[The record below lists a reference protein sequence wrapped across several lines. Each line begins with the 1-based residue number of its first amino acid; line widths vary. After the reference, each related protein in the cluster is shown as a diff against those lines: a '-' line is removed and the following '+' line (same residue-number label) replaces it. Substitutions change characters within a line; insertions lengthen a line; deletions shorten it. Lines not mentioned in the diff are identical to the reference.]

1 MSQSPEAAP
10 IDVLLVEDSREDAE
24 LTLHALKAA
33 KIRNRVHVTRDGA
46 EALDFLFRRGGFED
60 APTPD
65 LILLDLKLPKID
77 GHEVLEGIKRDEH
90 LSRIPVI
97 VVTSSQAEEDVAKSY
112 RLRANAYVTKPI
124 DPAAFLRAVNAIGR
138 FWLEIVRRP

>member
-1 MSQSPEAAP
+1 MNQAPQAAP
-10 IDVLLVEDSREDAE
+10 IDVLLVEDSRDDAE
-24 LTLHALKAA
+24 LTLHALQAA
-33 KIRNRVHVTRDGA
+33 KIRNRVHVARDGA
-46 EALDFLFRRGGFED
+46 EALDFLFRRGEFAD

-65 LILLDLKLPKID
+65 LILLDLNLPKVD
-77 GHEVLEGIKRDEH
+77 GHEVLEDIKGDER

-112 RLRANAYVTKPI
+112 RLHANAYVTKPI
-124 DPAAFLRAVNAIGR
+124 EPAAFLRAVSAIGR